1 MILEKELI
9 KESNKNYKN
18 KSLSSSVLGVY
29 TIVGGELLP
38 NFSRKEENMI
48 YVAGSLMAVYALY
61 SGIKYISHNW
71 KNKE

>member
-9 KESNKNYKN
+9 KESNENYKN

-38 NFSRKEENMI
+38 NFSSEEESMM
-48 YVAGSLMAVYALY
+48 YVAGSLMAVYAAY
-61 SGIKYISHNW
+61 SVIKYINHH
-71 KNKE
+71 KNNTK